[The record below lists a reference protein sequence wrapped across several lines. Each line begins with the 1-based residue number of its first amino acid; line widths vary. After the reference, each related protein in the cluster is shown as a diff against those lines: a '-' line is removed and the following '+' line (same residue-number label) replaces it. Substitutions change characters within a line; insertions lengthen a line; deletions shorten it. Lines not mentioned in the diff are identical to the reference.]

1 MKFLLMVMTDEAAAR
16 AMSADERDR
25 RVAEH
30 GAFGRELRVAGKW
43 VSSARLRFAPE
54 ATTIR
59 RDGVVTD
66 GPFAETKEVLGGF
79 YLIEAESTAEAV
91 AWAKKLPLGDAGA
104 VEVRPAATGATWR
117 GPLAGAKKFTLMIVM
132 SEERIASS
140 SVDDVFASIDHHY
153 ELSLELAEQRK
164 FVSSRGLGPAASSL
178 TIRSQNGERVVTD
191 GPFAETK
198 EVVAGYF
205 VVSCDNMAEAI
216 AWGKRLLFT
225 HDAIEVRPVWEA

>member
-1 MKFLLMVMTDEAAAR
+1 TGCRPGRPATAGPARSSTRSTRRSERGVDFPVSRSSSFGRTPAMKFLLMVMTDEAAAR

-117 GPLAGAKKFTLMIVM
+117 GPLAGAKK
-132 SEERIASS
+132 
-140 SVDDVFASIDHHY
+140 
-153 ELSLELAEQRK
+153 
-164 FVSSRGLGPAASSL
+164 
-178 TIRSQNGERVVTD
+178 
-191 GPFAETK
+191 
-198 EVVAGYF
+198 
-205 VVSCDNMAEAI
+205 
-216 AWGKRLLFT
+216 
-225 HDAIEVRPVWEA
+225 